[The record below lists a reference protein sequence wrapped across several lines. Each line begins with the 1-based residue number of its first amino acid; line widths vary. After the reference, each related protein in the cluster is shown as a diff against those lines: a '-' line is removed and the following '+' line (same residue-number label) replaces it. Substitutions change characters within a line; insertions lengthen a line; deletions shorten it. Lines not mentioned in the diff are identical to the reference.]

1 MWITRN
7 NKNKKYIVDNI
18 RNSAYIV
25 TVDNL
30 DKIEEAQGLEVK
42 AIENERLII
51 NRVNIK
57 VIIKKI

>member
-7 NKNKKYIVDNI
+7 NKNKKHIVDNI

-30 DKIEEAQGLEVK
+30 DKIDEDQGLEVK
-42 AIENERLII
+42 AIENERLIM